1 MSSSSSSSSS
11 SRMKFVAD
19 SPLNLKA
26 LYWIE
31 YLKDLKPA
39 DQLKWFKET
48 CISHMGEKKTDIDSC
63 ISTISKYV

>member
-1 MSSSSSSSSS
+1 MTSSSSSSSS
-11 SRMKFVAD
+11 SRMKFVDD

-39 DQLKWFKET
+39 DQLLWFKENCT
-48 CISHMGEKKTDIDSC
+48 NCMKKSDIDAS
-63 ISTISKYV
+63 INSLKK